1 MKIELPQLLAWLGM
15 LLHPFLRVGGCLMVA
30 PVFGASH
37 VPRRV
42 RILLALALTLAMQPA
57 LPPVPALD
65 LGTAAGIFTIP
76 QQLLIGV
83 ALGFVLQIAFDALAL
98 AGQILANS
106 MGLGFAF
113 NMDPLRGAQSPVL
126 GQLYTVIGTLIFLAL
141 DGHIALLRLLAGSFR
156 SLPIGPAGF
165 GPEQIMGVV
174 RAGGTLFSGALHIA
188 LPGMTSLLVINLAFG
203 VTSRAAPALNL
214 FAVGLP
220 VTLVFGMVILVLGL
234 PAMQNGFTQLLADS
248 FTTLQQLIAGP

>member
-1 MKIELPQLLAWLGM
+1 MLGWLGAVM
-15 LLHPFLRVGGCLMVA
+15 YPFLRIGGCLMVA

-42 RILLALALTLAMQPA
+42 RVLLAMALTVAVQPV

-65 LGTAAGIFTIP
+65 LQSVDGIFTGV
-76 QQLLIGV
+76 QQILIGI

-98 AGQILANS
+98 AGQLLANG

-126 GQLYTVIGTLIFLAL
+126 GQLYVIVGTLTFLAL
-141 DGHIALLRLLAGSFR
+141 DGHIALLRLLVGSFQT
-156 SLPIGPAGF
+156 LPIGPTGIGTRQLF
-165 GPEQIMGVV
+165 GIATWGS
-174 RAGGTLFSGALHIA
+174 TLFSGALHIA

-214 FAVGLP
+214 FALGLP
-220 VTLVFGMVILVLGL
+220 VTLMFGLIIVLLGL
-234 PAMQNGFTQLLADS
+234 PAMQTGFTQLLAET
-248 FTTLQQLIAGP
+248 FTNLQSLVAPR